1 MIYIYI
7 YMIYI
12 YDIYT
17 YMIYIYISL
26 YMIYIYIYIHIIYDD
41 IVVPNLRQF
50 LRSAHPLARPS
61 HPGAKMVDALQT
73 EVI

>member
-1 MIYIYI
+1 MYIYI
-7 YMIYI
+7 LYICIYV
-12 YDIYT
+12 
-17 YMIYIYISL
+17 YIYIV
-26 YMIYIYIYIHIIYDD
+26 YMYIYILYMYIYIYDD

-61 HPGAKMVDALQT
+61 HPGGAKMVDALQT

>member
-1 MIYIYI
+1 MIY
-7 YMIYI
+7 
-12 YDIYT
+12 
-17 YMIYIYISL
+17 
-26 YMIYIYIYIHIIYDD
+26 IYIYIYIHIIYDD